1 MTEQLVA
8 VAVVVV
14 EGRKLLALRRAK
26 TKDAAPGL
34 WEVVSG
40 RLRVG
45 EDPFAGA
52 LRETREET
60 GLEVE
65 ILERPVDCYAAKRGD
80 APMIVI
86 AYAAQVSGGVSGP
99 AFRRSKEH
107 DDHRWVDLAGFE
119 ALRPPPRLLGAAP
132 RAMNALAP

>member
-1 MTEQLVA
+1 MAEQLVA

-14 EGRKLLALRRAK
+14 EGHKLLALRRAQ
-26 TKDAAPGL
+26 TKDAAPGV

-45 EDPFAGA
+45 EEPVAGA

-65 ILERPVDCYAAKRGD
+65 ILERPVDCYSAKRGE
-80 APMIVI
+80 APMVVL
-86 AYAAQVSGGVSGP
+86 AFVAQVSGG

-119 ALRPPPRLLGAAP
+119 ALRPPPRLVEAAR
-132 RAMNALAP
+132 RAMNVLAT